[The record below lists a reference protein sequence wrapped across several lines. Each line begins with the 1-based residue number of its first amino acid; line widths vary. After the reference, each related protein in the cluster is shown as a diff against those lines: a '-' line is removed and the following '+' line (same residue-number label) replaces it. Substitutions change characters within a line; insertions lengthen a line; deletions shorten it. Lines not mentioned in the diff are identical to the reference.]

1 MNLPL
6 EFNRLNKQVKLFN
19 TGINVKLLGEGRYLL
34 LQGSRVKS
42 YSLHV
47 VLAAD
52 KRVVNTLVV
61 STNAKGI
68 LDALDLLERLTL
80 PETSYHRLNPQS

>member
-1 MNLPL
+1 MKLPI
-6 EFNRLNKQVKLFN
+6 EFTYLAEQVRLFN
-19 TGINVKLLGEGRYLL
+19 TGTNVKLLGEGRYLL

-47 VLAAD
+47 VLEAD
-52 KRVVNTLVV
+52 KQVVKTLVV

-68 LDALDLLERLTL
+68 MNSLELLERLTFPDSKHHIIKL
-80 PETSYHRLNPQS
+80 